1 MNKLKARDCSIGL
14 SGKFRI
20 SLAARYMTPKKDR
33 NSLNGAGDQ
42 LKKRINHRF
51 LPSVH
56 RLQEYIQERQ
66 KHFSNNVAKIPG
78 IITDK
83 SRYTMT
89 SEALS
94 PNQQ

>member
-1 MNKLKARDCSIGL
+1 MKNSSHVIRLTRRMNRDPS
-14 SGKFRI
+14 
-20 SLAARYMTPKKDR
+20 SL
-33 NSLNGAGDQ
+33 
-42 LKKRINHRF
+42 
-51 LPSVH
+51 SVH
-56 RLQEYIQERQ
+56 GLQEYIQERQ